1 MPHRPHP
8 LALAAALAAGSAA
21 ALLGSPPAHAQQA
34 PPAQAEPQRIEI
46 TGSAIRRIDTETALP
61 VQVIKREDIER
72 TGATSTVDLLQ
83 RLAVVQGST
92 HEAASVGGGSFGFS
106 GVSIHNIGETRTLVL
121 LNGKR
126 LAQFG
131 GQSLTGSG
139 AAVDLN
145 AIPVSA
151 IERIEVLTDG
161 ASALYGSDAI
171 AGVVNFI
178 TKRNTTEGT
187 ITVGVSAPSKGAR
200 ETRVGA
206 TKGFGELDRDGF
218 NIVVSAA
225 AERRTKLDSVDRD
238 FVKTGVID
246 FNFKG
251 QKYQAFLGSPRGIPA
266 NVLDDAGNV
275 VSPYYIVNG
284 ECPPQN
290 VRVFDPPS
298 GTTACYFDFQTELEI
313 FPVRDRKSASAALTA
328 KLGDNHLI
336 KGDLLWSSNRNIA
349 RIAPVPGGVNVAAGT
364 PLHDQYL
371 LPLGI
376 TQDTTAFYRVSDLG
390 KRVSDDKADFLFGS
404 LSLEGALAGW
414 DYRAAATQSESKV
427 RGNISGYPGARAFT
441 NLLNSGLIN
450 PFVGPGEQTAEGQA
464 ALDSINFKGYWDG
477 GTSKLSSVELT
488 GSRGLFDLPGG
499 PLQIGLGVQ
508 YYKEKFQS
516 KPSAFAQGLLAD
528 PVAGTP
534 ADPANGVLAD
544 VRFGDEATTIPYSA
558 DRGVTSAFVELSAPV
573 SKTIELGAG
582 VRYDHYSDVG
592 NSTTGKLTMR
602 WTPSR
607 TLLVRASVGT
617 GFKAPTVPQLNASA
631 QLFGVTSSPYDC
643 TPELLQVA
651 QGLGALCR
659 PNGTQ
664 YEQFAGGNPLL
675 KPEKSKQATIGFR
688 LEPTPGVTFGADLWF
703 VAIRDVFGQ
712 ITEDEVF
719 ANPLQYPGA
728 WTVFDEVSTG
738 NRYLAFN
745 ASNQN
750 LGKSFYS
757 GIDFEASART
767 DTRFGPWTT
776 HFSATYML
784 RDKEQLLIGG
794 PYYDPIGNNAE
805 LGGVAF
811 RWQGKVTSSLKMGAF
826 THTLGFNFKSGYRDA
841 AYDAELYAADGTTL
855 TGTFENVRLKVK
867 PYYTF
872 DWQTRWEATRNVS
885 LTAGVLNLLDKDP
898 PLSLAD
904 GGLNKGQMF
913 GYDDR
918 YHDPRGRT
926 LYLNASVSF

>member
-8 LALAAALAAGSAA
+8 LALAAALTLVGSLAA
-21 ALLGSPPAHAQQA
+21 AQT
-34 PPAQAEPQRIEI
+34 EPQRIEI
-46 TGSAIRRIDTETALP
+46 TGSAIRRIDAETALP
-61 VQVIKREDIER
+61 VQILRREDIER
-72 TGATSTVDLLQ
+72 SGATSTVDLLQ

-92 HEAASVGGGSFGFS
+92 HEAAGVGGATFGFS

-131 GQSLTGSG
+131 GQTLTGSA

-145 AIPVSA
+145 SIPVNA
-151 IERIEVLTDG
+151 IDRIEVLTDG
-161 ASALYGSDAI
+161 AAAQYGSDAI

-178 TKRNTTEGT
+178 TKRNTTEGS
-187 ITVGVSAPSKGAR
+187 ITVGVSAPTKGAR
-200 ETRVGA
+200 ETRIGA
-206 TKGFGELDRDGF
+206 TKGFGDLDRDGF
-218 NIVVSAA
+218 NVVLAA
-225 AERRTKLDSVDRD
+225 AYDKRTQLDSVDRD

-246 FNFKG
+246 FNYKG

-275 VSPYYIVNG
+275 VSPYFLVNN

-290 VRVFDPPS
+290 VRVFDPAS
-298 GTTACYFDFQTELEI
+298 ATTACYFDFQTELEI
-313 FPVRDRKSASAALTA
+313 FPVRERKSASAALTA
-328 KLGDNHLI
+328 KLGDNHLF
-336 KGDLLWSSNRNIA
+336 KGDLLWSTNHSIA

-364 PLHDQYL
+364 ALHDTYL

-404 LSLEGALAGW
+404 LSLEGGLAGW
-414 DYRAAATQSESKV
+414 DYRTALTQSESKV

-450 PFVGPGEQTAEGQA
+450 PFVGPGQQTAEGQA
-464 ALDSINFKGYWDG
+464 GLDAINYRGYWDG
-477 GTSKLSSVELT
+477 GTSKLSSVEVT

-499 PLQIGLGVQ
+499 PLQIGVGVQ

-534 ADPANGVLAD
+534 ADPDNGLLAD

-558 DRGVTSAFVELSAPV
+558 DRGVTSAFAELAAPV
-573 SKTIELGAG
+573 TKTLELGAG

-592 NSTTGKLTMR
+592 NSTTGKLSFR
-602 WTPSR
+602 WTPNR
-607 TLLVRASVGT
+607 QFLVRGSVGT

-643 TPELLQVA
+643 TPDLLAVA
-651 QGLGALCR
+651 TSLGALCR

-688 LEPTPGVTFGADLWF
+688 MEPTPGFSFGADLWY
-703 VAIRDVFGQ
+703 VAISDVFGQ

-719 ANPLQYPGA
+719 AHPLQYPGA
-728 WTVFDEVSTG
+728 WTTFDEVSTG

-750 LGKSFYS
+750 LGKSFYT
-757 GIDFEASART
+757 GIDFEATART
-767 DTRFGPWTT
+767 ETRFGPWTT
-776 HFSATYML
+776 NFSATYML
-784 RDKEQLLIGG
+784 RDKEQLLIDG
-794 PYYDPIGNNAE
+794 PYFDPIGNNAE
-805 LGGVAF
+805 LGFSAF

-826 THTLGFNFKSGYRDA
+826 THTAGFNFKSGYRDA
-841 AYDAELYAADGTTL
+841 AYDAELYNPDGTL
-855 TGTFENVRLKVK
+855 SGTFETVRLKVK
-867 PYYTF
+867 PYYTL
-872 DWQTRWEATRNVS
+872 DWQTRWEVTRSVS
-885 LTAGVLNLLDKDP
+885 LTAGVLNLLDKEP

-904 GGLNKGQMF
+904 GGLSKGQMF

-918 YHDPRGRT
+918 YYDPRGRT